1 MSLPQRS
8 PLTAPDDPIQKK
20 LESEVESMSN
30 SLARVDGFLYH
41 AAFDSDKMRSDFR
54 SIAERAHRCAEILK
68 KTP

>member
-1 MSLPQRS
+1 MLPQRS

-41 AAFDSDKMRSDFR
+41 AAFDSEKMRSDFR
-54 SIAERAHRCAEILK
+54 SIAERAHRCADILK

>member
-1 MSLPQRS
+1 MSTAKRDS
-8 PLTAPDDPIQKK
+8 LTLSDDHTHAK

-54 SIAERAHRCAEILK
+54 SIAERAHRCADILK

>member
-1 MSLPQRS
+1 MLPQRS

-41 AAFDSDKMRSDFR
+41 AAFDSEKMRSDFR
-54 SIAERAHRCAEILK
+54 SIAERAHRCADILK
-68 KTP
+68 NTP